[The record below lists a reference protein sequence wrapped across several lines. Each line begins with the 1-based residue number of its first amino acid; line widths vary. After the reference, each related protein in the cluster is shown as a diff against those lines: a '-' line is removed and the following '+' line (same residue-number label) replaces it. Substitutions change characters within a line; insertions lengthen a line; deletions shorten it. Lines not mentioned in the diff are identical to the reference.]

1 MKERKKVILLVED
14 DRIIANDIQRTLIDF
29 GYAVSANVSSGEK
42 ALASIEEKKPDLI
55 LMDIRLDGKATGIE
69 TAAEIKKKYGIP
81 VIYLTAYAD
90 QKTLL
95 EAKKTDSFG
104 FIIKPFNEKELY
116 ATIELA
122 LVKNETEKKMMEAR
136 RKIEHLHETAYLLS
150 NCDNLKD
157 IYNITVKAVEE
168 LLNFSFC
175 SLIIVNNRKLSV
187 KAVHSKY
194 LDFRDKKNFMFE
206 DIAIRTIETG
216 ATICEMNHKH
226 TDEVE
231 YFAIISAPIGQIGVL
246 QVVSMVETQYY
257 SEDVRLIELLVGH
270 TNEAIKRVTLQ
281 KKLRRQAIHDPL
293 TGLYNRYYLYQVI
306 SREKKLSKR
315 YKHSIGFLIIDVND
329 LKEINDTYGH
339 QTGDEVLIQISEI
352 LKKEA
357 RDTDIIVRYGGDEFI
372 IMLPETGEKVTVV
385 KNRII
390 MQMEEWNKM
399 KNRFPFPLSFAIGE
413 AHWNSDGKKS
423 IDEVLA
429 EADKKMYEHKKEY
442 KKKKKIDIR

>member
-1 MKERKKVILLVED
+1 
-14 DRIIANDIQRTLIDF
+14 
-29 GYAVSANVSSGEK
+29 
-42 ALASIEEKKPDLI
+42 
-55 LMDIRLDGKATGIE
+55 
-69 TAAEIKKKYGIP
+69 
-81 VIYLTAYAD
+81 
-90 QKTLL
+90 
-95 EAKKTDSFG
+95 
-104 FIIKPFNEKELY
+104 
-116 ATIELA
+116 
-122 LVKNETEKKMMEAR
+122 
-136 RKIEHLHETAYLLS
+136 
-150 NCDNLKD
+150 
-157 IYNITVKAVEE
+157 
-168 LLNFSFC
+168 
-175 SLIIVNNRKLSV
+175 
-187 KAVHSKY
+187 
-194 LDFRDKKNFMFE
+194 MFE
-206 DIAIRTIETG
+206 NIAIRTIETG

-246 QVVSMVETQYY
+246 QIVSMVETEYHA
-257 SEDVRLIELLVGH
+257 EDVRLIELLVGH

-372 IMLPETGEKVTVV
+372 IMLPETGEEVTVV

-390 MQMEEWNKM
+390 TQMEEWNKM

-413 AHWNSDGKKS
+413 AHWSSDGKKS

-442 KKKKKIDIR
+442 KKRKKLT